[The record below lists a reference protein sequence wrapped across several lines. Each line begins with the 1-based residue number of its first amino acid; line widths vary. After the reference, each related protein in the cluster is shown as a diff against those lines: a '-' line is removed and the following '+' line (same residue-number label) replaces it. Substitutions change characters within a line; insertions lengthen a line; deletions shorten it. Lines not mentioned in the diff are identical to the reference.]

1 MTTIAAKSGIM
12 AADRRVTSGEFAD
25 VCPPKLRRVGK
36 YVIGGAGNF
45 ARVSRFL
52 RWVEAGM
59 KGRAPA
65 TKDIEILVG
74 YSGKLEF
81 WSAVN
86 GELVRMPVEGYA
98 AIGSGEDVAKG
109 AMFAGAGAVTAV
121 KAAIFHDTG
130 SGNGITRMVYR

>member
-12 AADRRVTSGEFAD
+12 ASDRRVTAGEFAD
-25 VCPPKLRRVGK
+25 VSYPKIRKAHGYVVGA
-36 YVIGGAGNF
+36 AGNY
-45 ARVSRFL
+45 AKAARFL
-52 RWVEAGM
+52 RWFERGM
-59 KGRAPA
+59 KGRVPA
-65 TKDIEILVG
+65 TGGLQILAG
-74 YSGKLEF
+74 RNGALEF

-121 KAAIFHDTG
+121 KAAIAHDTG
-130 SGNGITRMVYR
+130 TGNGWHFLRYG